1 MDDSVTC
8 VLFTQPPQSEDHHT
22 LHNHAPTAYRSFSG
36 IFCLPLMVL
45 LLLLWCV
52 SIFLDASF
60 MQPFRATITLV
71 GCTLLVCLLWCPVFI
86 SKQDDKRLYLAG
98 MLDWA

>member
-1 MDDSVTC
+1 MYDLLD
-8 VLFTQPPQSEDHHT
+8 VLFTQPPHSEGHHRF
-22 LHNHAPTAYRSFSG
+22 HNHAPTAYRSFSG
-36 IFCLPLMVL
+36 MFCLPLMVL

-71 GCTLLVCLLWCPVFI
+71 GCNLLVCLLTGVWFSFQNQMTRGCI
-86 SKQDDKRLYLAG
+86 WLED
-98 MLDWA
+98 